1 MLITRVAPL
10 CYLTSTGFLFSYVL
24 DFLFF
29 PIRRSINDVFLPVPP
44 ELAEESVICRVL
56 NPAIVGCGGIRDVI
70 LFVIA
75 YFIWNS

>member
-1 MLITRVAPL
+1 
-10 CYLTSTGFLFSYVL
+10 VL

-29 PIRRSINDVFLPVPP
+29 PIRRSINDVFLLVPP
-44 ELAEESVICRVL
+44 ELAEEESVIYRVL

>member
-1 MLITRVAPL
+1 
-10 CYLTSTGFLFSYVL
+10 VL

-29 PIRRSINDVFLPVPP
+29 PMRRSINDVFLLVPP
-44 ELAEESVICRVL
+44 ELAEEESVMCWVL
-56 NPAIVGCGGIRDVI
+56 NPAIVGFAGGGSRDVI

>member
-1 MLITRVAPL
+1 
-10 CYLTSTGFLFSYVL
+10 VL

-29 PIRRSINDVFLPVPP
+29 PMRRSINDVFLPVPP
-44 ELAEESVICRVL
+44 ELAEEESVKCRVL
-56 NPAIVGCGGIRDVI
+56 NPAIVGCAGGGIRDVI